1 VILGQGG
8 EDAPLLFALQAAVA
22 GPARLGIAVS
32 GGSDSLALLHL
43 CAELAPRMG
52 WDLRAATVDHALRPE
67 SAAEAARVGEICEGL
82 DVPHEVLRWQH
93 GAISGNLQDQARRA
107 RYRLLAGWAAE
118 AGLDQVLIGHTA
130 DDQAETFLMGLSRRA
145 GLDGLSGMRPRWQ
158 VEGMSFCR
166 PLLRVQ
172 RHGLQDYLRRRGVVW
187 IDDPSNDNDR
197 FLRVKARRVLAALAP
212 LGITATS
219 LGESI
224 GHLAATQ
231 SALEAAAAEAWTRCG
246 HEAHG
251 ALFFAAEDFQQL
263 HHELRRRLVQGAIEW
278 LGNDTYA
285 PRGSKILGV
294 VALLA
299 KGRDATLAGCRFRL
313 IKGEL
318 MICREAKAVKT
329 LECATTELWDK
340 RWHLEGPHAEG
351 LSIRALGAEGLA
363 ACAGWRDLKIP
374 RDALLVSPAV
384 WRGATLI
391 AAPLAGF
398 SNGWQANVRVSPNE
412 LSLSH

>member
-1 VILGQGG
+1 MILEQGG
-8 EDAPLLFALQAAVA
+8 ADAPLLFALQAAVA

-43 CAELAPRMG
+43 CAELAPGMG
-52 WDLRAATVDHALRPE
+52 WDLHAATVDHALRPE
-67 SAAEAARVGEICEGL
+67 SAAEAVTVGEICADLG
-82 DVPHEVLRWQH
+82 VAHQILRWEH
-93 GAISGNLQDQARRA
+93 SAVAGNLQDQARRA
-107 RYRLLAGWAAE
+107 RYGLLADWARAE
-118 AGLDQVLIGHTA
+118 GLDQVLIGHTA

-158 VEGMSFCR
+158 VQGVSFCR
-166 PLLRVQ
+166 PMLRVQ
-172 RHGLQDYLRRRGVVW
+172 RHWLQDYLRRRGVVW

-212 LGITATS
+212 LGLTAS
-219 LGESI
+219 GLGESI
-224 GHLAATQ
+224 GHLAASQ
-231 SALEAAAAEAWTRCG
+231 SAVAAAAAEAWARRG

-251 ALFFAAEDFQQL
+251 ALFFAADDFQQL
-263 HHELRRRLVQGAIEW
+263 HHELRRRLVQAAIDW
-278 LGNDTYA
+278 LSNDTYA

-318 MICREAKAVKT
+318 MICREAKAVKK

-374 RDALLVSPAV
+374 RDVLLVSPAI
-384 WRGATLI
+384 WQGTTLI
-391 AAPLAGF
+391 AAPLAGN
-398 SNGWQANVRVSPNE
+398 SNGWQAKLRVSLNE
-412 LSLSH
+412 LILSH